1 MEFIQTLQTQIL
13 EENPL
18 LAKPRVVAAF
28 LVLVAFVVLRWRAQK
43 GPKLDY
49 PVLGDVSQ
57 TDFRPALEEGAKK
70 YPKSPFVIAT
80 PMHPTVILPVSAIK
94 EIKALPENILSLRYV
109 TTVSLSRPDKLISGY
124 RQHHYTIFLGKYT
137 GFGDPSDELDTAI
150 RVDLTRHLEQNLATF
165 YDEVEYAYRKHVGDS
180 TDWTPVPLYD
190 AMLGIVCL
198 LSSRVFV
205 GLPLSRD
212 EEWTRVTMQY
222 SLDAGHG
229 AHSLSP
235 YPHLLRPLVAPF
247 ILKRLS
253 QRRAVARR
261 MLQPVL
267 DKITAGHCG
276 NSAAT
281 GRSVDTGGDLMQY
294 IMGHYK
300 GKATIELLAR
310 DQLIATFVAMHT
322 TTICITQTLFDL
334 AARPEYLAPLREE
347 LAQVLATDGAHDGR
361 LHKESMAK
369 LRKMDSFVRESQR
382 MNPPGLVSM
391 LRRVTAREGLQ
402 LSTGHV
408 IPYGS
413 VVGISAHEVTRSYPD
428 GDKFDGFRFS
438 KLREQPGQATF
449 HQLVATGPDHLAF
462 GHGTHG
468 CPGRFFAAS
477 EIKVIMAYL
486 LQNYD
491 IRLEG
496 GATRPESLHV
506 GCTVTPSSDAKVL
519 FRKRKEGLS

>member
-1 MEFIQTLQTQIL
+1 MEFIQTLQAQVL
-13 EENPL
+13 EANPL
-18 LAKPRVVAAF
+18 LAKPSVVAVF

-43 GPKLDY
+43 GQKGSKLDY
-49 PVLGDVSQ
+49 PVIGGGRPPKLNFPVLGDVTQ

-80 PMHPTVILPVSAIK
+80 PMHPTVILPVSAID
-94 EIKALPENILSLRYV
+94 EIKALPENILSL
-109 TTVSLSRPDKLISGY
+109 

-137 GFGDPSDELDTAI
+137 GFGDPCDELDTAI

-180 TDWTPVPLYD
+180 TDWTPVPLYSSI
-190 AMLGIVCL
+190 LGIVCL

-212 EEWTRVTMQY
+212 EEWTRTTMQY
-222 SLDAGHG
+222 SLDAGHE

-235 YPHLLRPLVAPF
+235 YPSLLRPLVAPF

-253 QRRAVARR
+253 QHRAVARR

-267 DKITAGHCG
+267 DKITAGHRG

-281 GRSVDTGGDLMQY
+281 GQSVETGGDLMRY

-300 GKATIELLAR
+300 GKATLELLAR
-310 DQLIATFVAMHT
+310 DQLSATFVAMHT

-361 LHKESMAK
+361 LHKASMVK

-391 LRRVTAREGLQ
+391 LRRVTSREGLH

-428 GDKFDGFRFS
+428 GDKFDGFRFC
-438 KLREQPGQATF
+438 KLREQPGQATL

-477 EIKVIMAYL
+477 EIKVILAYL

-491 IRLEG
+491 IRLED
-496 GATRPESLHV
+496 GATRPENLHV

-519 FRKRKEGLS
+519 FRKRTEGLS

>member
-1 MEFIQTLQTQIL
+1 MEFIQTLQGQIL

-18 LAKPRVVAAF
+18 LAKPSVAAVF

-49 PVLGDVSQ
+49 PVLGDVTQ

-94 EIKALPENILSLRYV
+94 EIKALPENILSLR
-109 TTVSLSRPDKLISGY
+109 
-124 RQHHYTIFLGKYT
+124 QHHYTIFLGKYT
-137 GFGDPSDELDTAI
+137 GFGEPCDELDAAI

-190 AMLGIVCL
+190 AILGIVCL

-212 EEWTRVTMQY
+212 EEWSRVTMQY

-235 YPHLLRPLVAPF
+235 YPNLLRPLVAPF

-253 QRRAVARR
+253 QHRAAARR

-267 DKITAGHCG
+267 DKITAGHRR

-300 GKATIELLAR
+300 RKATIELLAR
-310 DQLIATFVAMHT
+310 DQLVATFVAMHT

-347 LAQVLATDGAHDGR
+347 LALVLATDGAHDGR
-361 LHKESMAK
+361 LHKESM
-369 LRKMDSFVRESQR
+369 LHPRKPAHE
-382 MNPPGLVSM
+382 PPGLVSM
-391 LRRVTAREGLQ
+391 LRHVTAREGLH

-413 VVGISAHEVTRSYPD
+413 VVGISAHEVTRSYPN

-438 KLREQPGQATF
+438 KLREQPGQATM

-491 IRLEG
+491 IRLED
-496 GATRPESLHV
+496 GATRPENLHV
-506 GCTVTPSSDAKVL
+506 GCTVAPSSDAKVL
-519 FRKRKEGLS
+519 FRRRKDGLI